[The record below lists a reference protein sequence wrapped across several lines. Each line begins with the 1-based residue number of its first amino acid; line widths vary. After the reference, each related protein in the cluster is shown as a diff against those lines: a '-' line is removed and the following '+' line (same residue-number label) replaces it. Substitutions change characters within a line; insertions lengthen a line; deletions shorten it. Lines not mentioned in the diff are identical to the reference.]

1 MKAAAGLAGA
11 IPGALAM
18 AQLAASLIVAVFL
31 AACSSFPS
39 DDSHAYRPGTGVVEA
54 VKVVDEMAP
63 PDRTAGTIEGSP
75 AHEGDRAAAESSV
88 EGYQLTIRMDDG
100 KVQTLTQSNPEFQ
113 VGDRVQITRDGRI
126 VKHSG

>member
-1 MKAAAGLAGA
+1 MVR
-11 IPGALAM
+11 
-18 AQLAASLIVAVFL
+18 LAASVIGLAFL
-31 AACSSFPS
+31 AACSSFPP

-54 VKVVDEMAP
+54 VRVVDEMAP
-63 PDRTAGTIEGSP
+63 PNRTAGTIEGSP
-75 AHEGDRAAAESSV
+75 AHTGSSPAVESSV

-100 KVQTLTQSNPEFQ
+100 KVQTLTQNNPEFQ